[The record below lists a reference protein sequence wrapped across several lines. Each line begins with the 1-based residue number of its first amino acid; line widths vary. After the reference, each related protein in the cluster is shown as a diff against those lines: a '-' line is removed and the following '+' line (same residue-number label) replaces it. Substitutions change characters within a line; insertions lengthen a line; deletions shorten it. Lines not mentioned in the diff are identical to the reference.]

1 MSAINDL
8 IDCVESKAR
17 LNLISTTS
25 ITRTLKNS
33 LLAHQV
39 KLGRRR
45 RITVTLLV
53 FNQAWAPT
61 YYLFLMN
68 ASFGKEE
75 YRARGTSLGGSFKDF

>member
-39 KLGRRR
+39 KLGR

>member
-33 LLAHQV
+33 LLGHQV
-39 KLGRRR
+39 KLGR

-61 YYLFLMN
+61 
-68 ASFGKEE
+68 S
-75 YRARGTSLGGSFKDF
+75 S

>member
-17 LNLISTTS
+17 LNLISTAS

-39 KLGRRR
+39 KLGR